1 MPPFTSVGRRF
12 FIFIPQ
18 RFDENATCYYEYVD
32 DREQR
37 INITLSTFFKAAFVV
52 AICYIA
58 YLLRDVLL
66 SVLTAVVI
74 ASGIEPVT
82 RWLERRSIPRTI
94 AVMGIYIFA
103 GGLLA
108 FMFYLLAPLLLDDAM
123 GVIEQIPRITKQ
135 FLRDATPLSAYLA
148 PLVPAAES
156 LQNGVL
162 FTASSIFG
170 GIFQFAF
177 IAAMSFYLAVQR
189 YGVTNFLRIVVPLR
203 HEPYV
208 IDLWN
213 RSQRKIARWMQGQ
226 VLLAIVVG
234 LVTYVALSFM
244 GFEKA
249 LLLAIIAG
257 MCELIPVVG
266 PIIAAIPALAISF
279 IDGGVGSSMIV
290 LAVYVII
297 QQIESQVVHP
307 LVVNKMVGIPPLV
320 SIIALVVGGSIA
332 GFLGILIAVPVA
344 AGVMEYLTDLEKE
357 KYS

>member
-1 MPPFTSVGRRF
+1 M
-12 FIFIPQ
+12 
-18 RFDENATCYYEYVD
+18 AWYYVRVD
-32 DREQR
+32 DRDR
-37 INITLSTFFKAAFVV
+37 TLSIPLSTFFKAAFVV
-52 AICYIA
+52 ALCYLA

-66 SVLTAVVI
+66 SILTAVVI
-74 ASGIEPVT
+74 ASGIEPIT
-82 RWLERRSIPRTI
+82 RWLERRSVPRTI
-94 AVMGIYIFA
+94 AVLGIYVVA
-103 GGLLA
+103 GGILA
-108 FMFYLLAPLLLDDAM
+108 FLFYLLAPLLLDDAM
-123 GVIEQIPRITKQ
+123 GVIEQIPRYTKQ
-135 FLRDATPLSAYLA
+135 FLRDATPLSAYFA

-170 GIFQFAF
+170 GLFQFAF
-177 IAAMSFYLAVQR
+177 IAAISFYLAAQR

-226 VLLAIVVG
+226 VVLALIVG
-234 LVTYVALSFM
+234 IVTYIALALM

-257 MCELIPVVG
+257 VCELIPVVG
-266 PIIAAIPALAISF
+266 PIIAAIPAVAISF

-307 LVVNKMVGIPPLV
+307 LVVNKIVGIPPLV

-332 GFLGILIAVPVA
+332 GFLGMLIAVPVA
-344 AGVMEYLTDLEKE
+344 AGLMEYLTDLEKR

>member
-1 MPPFTSVGRRF
+1 M
-12 FIFIPQ
+12 
-18 RFDENATCYYEYVD
+18 E
-32 DREQR
+32 DREYR
-37 INITLSTFFKAAFVV
+37 FIVPLSTFFKAAFVV
-52 AICYIA
+52 ALCYIA
-58 YLLRDVLL
+58 YILRDVLL
-66 SVLTAVVI
+66 SILTAVVI

-94 AVMGIYIFA
+94 AVLSIYIIA
-103 GGLLA
+103 GGALA

-123 GVIEQIPRITKQ
+123 GVIEQIPRYTKQ

-156 LQNGVL
+156 LQNGVI

-177 IAAMSFYLAVQR
+177 IVAMSFYLAVQR

-226 VLLAIVVG
+226 VILAVIVG

-279 IDGGVGSSMIV
+279 VDGGVGSSMIV
-290 LAVYVII
+290 MAVYVII

-307 LVVNKMVGIPPLV
+307 LVVNKMIGIPPLI
-320 SIIALVVGGSIA
+320 SIIALVVGASIA
-332 GFLGILIAVPVA
+332 GFLGVLIAVPVA
-344 AGVMEYLTDLEKE
+344 AGIMEYLTDLEKE